1 MSSTSKGVLYIYKY
15 KGLKMKKLLAASLLS
30 VAATGAFAQASGNAY
45 EGFNAGVKV
54 SSVGAS
60 TSISAPGLSTN
71 VGQQSVVPALE
82 VGYTYGL
89 SKEIALGLTAT
100 YDLSETKA
108 GTVNDVNF
116 KGSNHYSL
124 NFKPGYVFNNAT
136 QIYAILG
143 YNSMTGKANAQGYS
157 ASHTYNGFGAG
168 LGIQTLLTKN
178 IYVQAEAQQITY
190 SAISDQAAKFTP
202 SATVGTIGL
211 GYKF

>member
-1 MSSTSKGVLYIYKY
+1 
-15 KGLKMKKLLAASLLS
+15 MKKLLAASLLS

-60 TSISAPGLSTN
+60 TSLTAPGLSAN
-71 VGQQSVVPALE
+71 VGQQSIVPTLE

-89 SKEIALGLTAT
+89 TKEIALGLTAT

-108 GTVNDVNF
+108 GTVNGLNL
-116 KGSNHYSL
+116 KGTDHYSL

-136 QIYAILG
+136 QVYAIIG
-143 YNSMTGKANAQGYS
+143 YNSMTGKASLNGYS
-157 ASHTYNGFGAG
+157 ANHTYNGFGAG

-190 SAISDQAAKFTP
+190 TGVTDKSLTVTP
-202 SATVGTIGL
+202 NATVGTVGV